1 MNAPRGVK
9 KDPLGVCGKNTAI
22 DKEIIKYY
30 KSFDKKLS
38 EQEQIYLEEG
48 LSASEELRK
57 EKEDIALLRK
67 TVSQTDHRSF
77 GAGFVEGVM
86 TEVIQL

>member
-1 MNAPRGVK
+1 MK
-9 KDPLGVCGKNTAI
+9 LKHLL
-22 DKEIIKYY
+22 Y

-67 TVSQTDHRSF
+67 TVSQSDHHSF
-77 GAGFVEGVM
+77 
-86 TEVIQL
+86 